1 MAARLPRSV
10 SMTPEHNLSRGAG
23 SQVRVPSVA
32 GIQLGPGLGVAL
44 YVLLVASAGL
54 AFFGRSFPGRLPA
67 ALERVTPFV
76 FLLFVAC
83 FAVYR
88 FGLASARKYPASKAF
103 FQVGLAVVVFLLLLP
118 SSRAPYV
125 PAGTALGQ
133 ALADRDPRLRALA
146 AEVARYRPDG
156 RGYVPALVQ
165 SLSDPDPTVRSQAH
179 ASLVKLTGVD
189 LGAPDAPG
197 AVEAWRR
204 RYP

>member
-1 MAARLPRSV
+1 VGGLP
-10 SMTPEHNLSRGAG
+10 
-23 SQVRVPSVA
+23 
-32 GIQLGPGLGVAL
+32 LGPAVGAAL

-54 AFFGRSFPGRLPA
+54 AFFGRSFPGRLPVP
-67 ALERVTPFV
+67 LERITPFV
-76 FLLFVAC
+76 FGAFVAC

-88 FGLASARKYPASKAF
+88 FGLASARKYPAGKAF

-133 ALADRDPRLRALA
+133 VLSDPDPRLRALA

-156 RGYVPALVQ
+156 RGYVPALIQ
-165 SLSDPDPTVRSQAH
+165 ALADPDPTVRAQAH
-179 ASLVKLTGVD
+179 ASLVQLTGVD
-189 LGAPDAPG
+189 LGGPETPG
-197 AVEAWRR
+197 TVDAWRR

>member
-1 MAARLPRSV
+1 MGGLR
-10 SMTPEHNLSRGAG
+10 
-23 SQVRVPSVA
+23 
-32 GIQLGPGLGVAL
+32 LGPGLGVAL

-54 AFFGRSFPGRLPA
+54 AFFGRRYPGRLPVP
-67 ALERVTPFV
+67 LETVTPWV
-76 FLLFVAC
+76 FAVFIAC

-88 FGLASARKYPASKAF
+88 FGLANARKYPASKAF

-133 ALADRDPRLRALA
+133 ALADPDPRLRALA

-156 RGYVPALVQ
+156 RGYVPTLVQ
-165 SLSDPDPTVRSQAH
+165 ALSDPDPTVRAQAH
-179 ASLVKLTGVD
+179 ASLVSLTGVD
-189 LGAPDAPG
+189 LGSPEAPG
-197 AVEAWRR
+197 AVDAWRR

>member
-1 MAARLPRSV
+1 
-10 SMTPEHNLSRGAG
+10 MTPEHNLSRGAG
-23 SQVRVPSVA
+23 SQVPAPSVA
-32 GIQLGPGLGVAL
+32 GLPLGPGLGVAL

-54 AFFGRSFPGRLPA
+54 AFFGRSFPGRLPV

-76 FLLFVAC
+76 FAVFVGC

-133 ALADRDPRLRALA
+133 ALTAPDPRLRALA
-146 AEVARYRPDG
+146 AEVARYRPEG
-156 RGYVPALVQ
+156 RDYVPALVQ
-165 SLSDPDPTVRSQAH
+165 ALSDPDPTVRAQAH
-179 ASLVKLTGVD
+179 ASLVRLTGTD
-189 LGAPDAPG
+189 LGSPDDPR

>member
-1 MAARLPRSV
+1 MGGFP
-10 SMTPEHNLSRGAG
+10 
-23 SQVRVPSVA
+23 
-32 GIQLGPGLGVAL
+32 LGPGLGVAL

-54 AFFGRSFPGRLPA
+54 AFFGRSFPGRLPIAIERLTPWVFA
-67 ALERVTPFV
+67 AFIL
-76 FLLFVAC
+76 C

-103 FQVGLAVVVFLLLLP
+103 FQVGLAVAVFLLLLP
-118 SSRAPYV
+118 STRATYV

-133 ALADRDPRLRALA
+133 ALVDPDPRLRALA
-146 AEVARYRPDG
+146 AEVARYRPEG

-165 SLSDPDPTVRSQAH
+165 ALSDPDPTVRLQAH
-179 ASLVKLTGVD
+179 ASLVRLTGED
-189 LGAPDAPG
+189 LGTPDAPG